1 MTVTRIEELSRSRCK
16 IYLEDSFAFV
26 LYKGELRLYGVREQE
41 ELSEESYREIM
52 QEVLPKRA
60 TLRCMNLL
68 QSRAYTE
75 SKLRSKLKEGGYP
88 QESID
93 SAIAYVKSYHYVD
106 DLQFAKDY
114 IANQAG
120 KKSKRVLERDLIARG
135 VSRDEIEAAF
145 AEAAE
150 KGDGP
155 DELALAR
162 MWLAKSVTILRRQT
176 LQRNERR
183 RLFCIARASA
193 RKPSEKPWSWRM
205 NCNYRGTDLCR
216 MARNYLTSVVEL
228 YKIEML

>member
-26 LYKGELRLYGVREQE
+26 LYKGELRLFGVREQE

-93 SAIAYVKSYHYVD
+93 SALAYVKSYHYVD

-114 IANQAG
+114 IVNQAG
-120 KKSKRVLERDLIARG
+120 KKSKRVLEQDLIARG

-155 DELALAR
+155 DELALGADV
-162 MWLAKSVTILRRQT
+162 ACQKALRSCAGR
-176 LQRNERR
+176 
-183 RLFCIARASA
+183 
-193 RKPSEKPWSWRM
+193 
-205 NCNYRGTDLCR
+205 LCR
-216 MARNYLTSVVEL
+216 EAEGGGFSVSQGHL
-228 YKIEML
+228 RGNHQKSHGAGG

>member
-26 LYKGELRLYGVREQE
+26 LYKGELRLFGVREQE

-52 QEVLPKRA
+52 QVLPKRA

-93 SAIAYVKSYHYVD
+93 SALAYVKSYHYVD

-114 IANQAG
+114 IVNQAG
-120 KKSKRVLERDLIARG
+120 KKSKRVLEQDLIARG

-155 DELALAR
+155 DELALAQ
-162 MWLAKSVTILRRQT
+162 MWLAQKRYDPAQADFAEKRKVAAFLSRKGICAETI
-176 LQRNERR
+176 
-183 RLFCIARASA
+183 
-193 RKPSEKPWSWRM
+193 RKAM
-205 NCNYRGTDLCR
+205 
-216 MARNYLTSVVEL
+216 EL
-228 YKIEML
+228 AGEQ

>member
-1 MTVTRIEELSRSRCK
+1 MIVTRTEPINKTKYAVSIDGE
-16 IYLEDSFAFV
+16 FAFV
-26 LYKGELRLYGVREQE
+26 LYKGELRLFGVREQE

-93 SAIAYVKSYHYVD
+93 SALAYVKSYHYVD

-114 IANQAG
+114 IVNQAG
-120 KKSKRVLERDLIARG
+120 KKSKRVLEQDLIARG

-162 MWLAKSVTILRRQT
+162 MWLAKKRYDPAQADFAEKRKAAAFLYRKGI
-176 LQRNERR
+176 
-183 RLFCIARASA
+183 SA
-193 RKPSEKPWSWRM
+193 ETVRKAM
-205 NCNYRGTDLCR
+205 
-216 MARNYLTSVVEL
+216 EL
-228 YKIEML
+228 ADEL

>member
-68 QSRAYTE
+68 QSRPYTE

-93 SAIAYVKSYHYVD
+93 SALAYVKSYHYVD
-106 DLQFAKDY
+106 DLQK
-114 IANQAG
+114 QQ
-120 KKSKRVLERDLIARG
+120 KREMDRTNLR
-135 VSRDEIEAAF
+135 SRRC
-145 AEAAE
+145 
-150 KGDGP
+150 GLP
-155 DELALAR
+155 
-162 MWLAKSVTILRRQT
+162 KSVTILRRQT
-176 LQRNERR
+176 LQRSGRW
-183 RLFCIARASA
+183 RLFCLARASA
-193 RKPSEKPWSWRM
+193 RKPSEKPWSWRV

>member
-68 QSRAYTE
+68 QSRPYTE

-88 QESID
+88 QESVD
-93 SAIAYVKSYHYVD
+93 SALAYVKSYHYVD

-114 IANQAG
+114 IVNQAG
-120 KKSKRVLERDLIARG
+120 K
-135 VSRDEIEAAF
+135 
-145 AEAAE
+145 
-150 KGDGP
+150 
-155 DELALAR
+155 
-162 MWLAKSVTILRRQT
+162 
-176 LQRNERR
+176 
-183 RLFCIARASA
+183 RANA
-193 RKPSEKPWSWRM
+193 CWNR
-205 NCNYRGTDLCR
+205 
-216 MARNYLTSVVEL
+216 
-228 YKIEML
+228 I

>member
-26 LYKGELRLYGVREQE
+26 LYKGELRLFGVREQE

-93 SAIAYVKSYHYVD
+93 SALAYVKSYHYVD

-114 IANQAG
+114 IVNQAG
-120 KKSKRVLERDLIARG
+120 KKSKRVLEQDLIARG

-155 DELALAR
+155 DELALAQ
-162 MWLAKSVTILRRQT
+162 MWLAKKRYDPAQQI
-176 LQRNERR
+176 LQRNGRW

-193 RKPSEKPWSWRM
+193 RKPSEKPWSWRV
-205 NCNYRGTDLCR
+205 NDNYRGTDLCR